1 MSEKT
6 ETVLKVTPLE
16 VRLCP
21 IYFVAML
28 GLAKDQRTETYAGL
42 IQRAKALSPGISE
55 WSKEIPVR
63 MGRRSGVVR
72 MFTRMRDLPD
82 LTALVG
88 GKDGSPGEAYVAAFD
103 VNEQRLA
110 VFRHDWRHWL
120 AAIDGPEDVKRKVW
134 AEIGAGFAE
143 LAGKVIPKGKP
154 RD

>member
-28 GLAKDQRTETYAGL
+28 RLAKDQKTATYGGL
-42 IQRAKALSPGISE
+42 IQRAKALSPE
-55 WSKEIPVR
+55 TTDLNKAIPNGL
-63 MGRRSGVVR
+63 GRRLGVVR
-72 MFTRMRDLPD
+72 MFTRARNLPD

-88 GKDGSPGEAYVAAFD
+88 GEDGNPGEAYVAAFD
-103 VNEQRLA
+103 VNKERSA
-110 VFRHDWRHWL
+110 VFRYDWRQWL

-143 LAGKVIPKGKP
+143 LAGKVIPKGEP